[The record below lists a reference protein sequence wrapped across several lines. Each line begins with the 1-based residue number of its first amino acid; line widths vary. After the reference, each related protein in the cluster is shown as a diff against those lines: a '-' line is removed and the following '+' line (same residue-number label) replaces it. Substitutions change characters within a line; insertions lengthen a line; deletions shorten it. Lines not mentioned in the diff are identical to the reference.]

1 MLHDMAKGIEMFVF
15 EPALKAAEFYNVRA
29 RMYLAAFEREVDV
42 IIANRSTA
50 ALDDVAEMV
59 YRRGLVG
66 RNA

>member
-1 MLHDMAKGIEMFVF
+1 M
-15 EPALKAAEFYNVRA
+15 RA

-42 IIANRSTA
+42 IITNRSTA

-66 RNA
+66 RDA